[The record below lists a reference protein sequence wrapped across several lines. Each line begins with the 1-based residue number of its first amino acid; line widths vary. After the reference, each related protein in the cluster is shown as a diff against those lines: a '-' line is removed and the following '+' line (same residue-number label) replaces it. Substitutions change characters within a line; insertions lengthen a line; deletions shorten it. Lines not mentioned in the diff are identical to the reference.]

1 MLSMAPITAF
11 LSTTSARQAKA
22 FYGSTLGLR
31 LLGEDDFALVFAA
44 RGAPVRIQKVKAVT
58 PQPFTALGWQVTSIR
73 RSVRALA
80 KRGVKFERY
89 SFMEQDED
97 GIWLAPSGTR
107 VAWLTNLEGCGLA
120 VSPAGA

>member
-1 MLSMAPITAF
+1 MLSKAPITAF

-44 RGAPVRIQKVKAVT
+44 RGAQVRIQKVKAVT

-107 VAWLTNLEGCGLA
+107 VAWFKDPEGHVLSISQA
-120 VSPAGA
+120 A